1 MIPLG
6 KATPLPLLFAA
17 LAGCALQ
24 PAPDTDA
31 LRGEQLPMLTREQAW
46 RAASQQGEV
55 ADDWLKQFHDAT
67 LEALVAEAVAHN
79 RDLQLA
85 AARVDEARA
94 QMAINGG
101 ELYPAVGVR
110 GLGGNSETQVLSV
123 AASWELDLWGRV
135 RSQARAAE
143 SQYAASETDLLWAR
157 EVVVATTARA
167 WFALLQYRQ
176 LIAQQQMLVDTQ
188 QRLLGITRQR
198 ISTGIA
204 PATEEQESQVALRQ
218 RQDELRQLQLAERQA
233 AQAMEI
239 LLGRYPAGE
248 LAAAGAL
255 PALPPPPPA
264 GLPAELLERRPD
276 LIAAERR
283 VAAAFDLKQSARAAR
298 LPRISIGAAIT
309 WVDSDLFLLNSAESP
324 VKGLTGSFLAP
335 LFTGG
340 QLQGQVDF
348 YDARQKQAAIAY
360 GTQALAALKDVEG
373 SLLAEAAYRDRAR
386 LLDARLTE
394 QQTLLRREEVRVKVG
409 SRDPRSVLDREQSL
423 TTTRMEQLQLQTAQL
438 NQRVTLLLALGGSWT
453 ATAAASRQGE
463 SP

>member
-1 MIPLG
+1 MTPHWKAIPL
-6 KATPLPLLFAA
+6 ALLLAN

-24 PAPDTDA
+24 HAPDTEA
-31 LRGEQLPMLTREQAW
+31 LRNEQLQMLPRDLAW
-46 RAASQQGEV
+46 RNTAQDGIV
-55 ADDWLKQFHDAT
+55 AEDWLAQFHDAT
-67 LEALVAEAVAHN
+67 LQALAAEAVANN
-79 RDLQLA
+79 RDLRLA
-85 AARVDEARA
+85 AARVEETRA

-101 ELYPAVGVR
+101 ELYPSVGVR
-110 GLGGNSETQVLSV
+110 GLGGNSETQVLSL

-143 SQYAASETDLLWAR
+143 SQHAASQADYLWAR

-176 LIAQQQMLVDTQ
+176 LVEQQQALVAAQQH
-188 QRLLGITRQR
+188 LLGIARQR
-198 ISTGIA
+198 ITTGIA
-204 PATEEQESQVALRQ
+204 PATEEQENQIALRQ

-233 AQAMEI
+233 AQTLEI

-248 LAAAGAL
+248 LAAAGQL
-255 PALPPPPPA
+255 PALPPMPPA

-283 VAAAFDLKQSARAAR
+283 VAAAFDLKQSAQAAR
-298 LPRISIGAAIT
+298 LPRISIGAAVT

-324 VKGLTGSFLAP
+324 VKGLSGSFLAP

-360 GTQALAALKDVEG
+360 GTQALAALKEVEG
-373 SLLAEAAYRDRAR
+373 SLLAEAAFRDRAT
-386 LLDARLTE
+386 LLDARLAE

-409 SRDPRSVLDREQSL
+409 SRDPRSVLNRQQSL
-423 TTTRMEQLQLQTAQL
+423 AMTRMEQLQLQTARL
-438 NQRVTLLLALGGSWT
+438 NQRITLLLALGGSWEPVPP
-453 ATAAASRQGE
+453 AVAQ
-463 SP
+463 